1 MSSAPVNTETAET
14 VVAVDGSV
22 EAPVKVRKFTLN
34 RALKKIEAVENKNTK
49 LALDNKKLKEAL
61 LELRSA
67 HSRIRRIPKAAAP
80 VVPATTE

>member
-1 MSSAPVNTETAET
+1 MSSAPVNPET
-14 VVAVDGSV
+14 VVAVDAPV

-34 RALKKIEAVENKNTK
+34 RALKKIDAVENKNTK

-61 LELRSA
+61 HELRSA
-67 HSRIRRIPKAAAP
+67 HSRIRRIPKAAVP